1 MTSRIEINGK
11 VYPTEEISVK
21 SKELLKNISLIQSKM
36 HELANDTAL
45 LVRAKNSY
53 ISGLKTEIISSK
65 SGIDFD
71 NLFSDN

>member
-11 VYPTEEISVK
+11 VYSTEEISVT
-21 SKELLKNISLIQSKM
+21 SKELLKKINLIQSKM
-36 HELANDTAL
+36 RELVNETAL

-65 SGIDFD
+65 SGLDLD
-71 NLFSDN
+71 NLFSDD

>member
-11 VYPTEEISVK
+11 VYSTEEISIK
-21 SKELLKNISLIQSKM
+21 SKELLRNINRIQSKM
-36 HELANDTAL
+36 HELVNETAL

-65 SGIDFD
+65 SGLDLE
-71 NLFSDN
+71 NLFSDD

>member
-11 VYPTEEISVK
+11 VYTTEEISVK
-21 SKELLKNISLIQSKM
+21 SKELLRNISIIQSKM

-65 SGIDFD
+65 SGIDLD